1 MKTDKNVVEMDRI
14 FEGDE
19 FKVLIEGQYY
29 RVTNISRLVG
39 VNEEEKL
46 VINNLPLSKGLAIE
60 EKMNDDSYQVVNN
73 CVWDKFNK
81 KVILENFNFNAID
94 SLDPMKR
101 DNVTESKMSEYIST
115 IQFARQTLLDIHED
129 D

>member
-1 MKTDKNVVEMDRI
+1 MKTDKNVVEMNRI

-29 RVTNISRLVG
+29 RVTNISKLIG
-39 VNEEEKL
+39 VNDEEKL
-46 VINNLPLSKGLAIE
+46 VIDNLPLLKGLAIE
-60 EKMNDDSYQVVNN
+60 EKLNDESYQVVNN
-73 CVWDKFNK
+73 CVWDKCNK
-81 KVILENFNFNAID
+81 KVILEDFNFNAID